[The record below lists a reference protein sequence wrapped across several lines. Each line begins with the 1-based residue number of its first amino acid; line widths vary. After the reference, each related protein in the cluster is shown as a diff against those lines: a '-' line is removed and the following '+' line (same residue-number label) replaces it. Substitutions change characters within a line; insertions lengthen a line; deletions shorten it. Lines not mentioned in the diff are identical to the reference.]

1 MLPYRPLLSNPT
13 LSMLVEQVRGEL
25 LSEADDPDRPIE
37 HVAIGAMQPRHLI
50 ERVGP
55 GSLLIIPGDR
65 TDVIH
70 AVVATNR
77 AARAEGQRRSIF
89 ARRRQV
95 FGRAAENP
103 NTHELAGLVLTGGYR
118 PRPRDLEAIKG
129 EHMFAMLV
137 EADTYEAASS
147 VHDLLVK
154 THPAD
159 REKIALTRDLISEHI
174 DIDALLTHFVEP
186 GSAPVAASL
195 PRAATDM
202 AARTVKT
209 VESGLRR
216 VAGRA
221 VGSRSGEPKGT

>member
-13 LSMLVEQVRGEL
+13 LSMLVEQVGGEVLSQGDDLDRG
-25 LSEADDPDRPIE
+25 IE

-70 AVVATNR
+70 AVVAANR
-77 AARAEGQRRSIF
+77 ASREGGERRGLF

-95 FGRAAENP
+95 FGRTP
-103 NTHELAGLVLTGGYR
+103 DDPSRTELAGLVLTGGYR
-118 PRPRDLEAIKG
+118 PRPRDLEAILQ
-129 EHMFAMLV
+129 ERMFAFLV
-137 EADTYEAASS
+137 ETDTYEAASK

-159 REKIALTRDLISEHI
+159 REKIELTQRLVSEHL
-174 DIDALLTHFVEP
+174 DIDRILERFVEP
-186 GSAPVAASL
+186 RAGASRPSTKPARSPVRMIRNVLRNL
-195 PRAATDM
+195 PR
-202 AARTVKT
+202 
-209 VESGLRR
+209 
-216 VAGRA
+216 
-221 VGSRSGEPKGT
+221 PK